1 MSDQPPYQTSEQA
14 GSQPMTDA
22 DLFAKLDA
30 MGIAHHTVE
39 HEAAYTVDQAQH
51 LRGELEGAHIKNLF
65 LRDKKKNIWLV
76 TVLEERDVDLK
87 ALRGVLGAKGNLSF
101 GSPELLMEC
110 LGVIPGSVTPLGVVN
125 DREGR
130 VSVVLDKGILD
141 HDQANV
147 HPLRND
153 RTTQIASPDLLK
165 LLEAEAHPPTIL
177 DFADLPQN
185 QS

>member
-1 MSDQPPYQTSEQA
+1 MSDVSDKH
-14 GSQPMTDA
+14 PMTDL

-30 MGIAHHTVE
+30 MGIAHRTVE
-39 HEAAYTVDQAQH
+39 HEPAYTVNDAKH
-51 LRGELEGAHIKNLF
+51 LRGELDGSHIKNLF

-87 ALRGVLGAKGNLSF
+87 QLRGVLGAKGNLSF

-110 LGVIPGSVTPLGVVN
+110 LGVIPGAVTPLGIVN

-130 VSVVLDKGILD
+130 VSVVLDKSILD
-141 HDQANV
+141 TPPANV

-153 RTTQIASPDLLK
+153 RTTQIDPQDLLK
-165 LLEAEAHPPTIL
+165 LLDAEGHPPLIL
-177 DFADLPQN
+177 DFANLPQPDA
-185 QS
+185 

>member
-1 MSDQPPYQTSEQA
+1 MSENSA
-14 GSQPMTDA
+14 ARPMIDA
-22 DLFAKLDA
+22 ELFAKLDA
-30 MGIAHHTVE
+30 LGIAHETVA
-39 HEAAYTVDQAQH
+39 HEPAFTVNDAQH

-87 ALRGVLGAKGNLSF
+87 QLRGALGAKGNLSF

-141 HDQANV
+141 HDLANV

-153 RTTQIASPDLLK
+153 RTTQIASRDLLK
-165 LLEAEAHPPTIL
+165 LLEAENHPPTVL
-177 DFADLPQN
+177 DFSDLPDPAA
-185 QS
+185 

>member
-1 MSDQPPYQTSEQA
+1 MSENSA
-14 GSQPMTDA
+14 ARPMTDTA
-22 DLFAKLDA
+22 LFAKLDA
-30 MGIAHHTVE
+30 LGIAHETVA
-39 HEAAYTVDQAQH
+39 HEPAYTVNDAQH

-87 ALRGVLGAKGNLSF
+87 QLRGALGAKGNLSF

-125 DREGR
+125 DRDGR

-141 HDQANV
+141 HDLANV

-153 RTTQIASPDLLK
+153 RTTQIASRDLLK
-165 LLEAEAHPPTIL
+165 LLEAENHPPAVL
-177 DFADLPQN
+177 DFSDLPDPAA
-185 QS
+185 

>member
-1 MSDQPPYQTSEQA
+1 MTEISASH
-14 GSQPMTDA
+14 PMTDVE
-22 DLFAKLDA
+22 LFAKLDA
-30 MGIAHHTVE
+30 MGIAHNTVE
-39 HEAAYTVDQAQH
+39 HEPAYTVNDAQH

-87 ALRGVLGAKGNLSF
+87 QLKGVLGAKGNLSF

-130 VSVVLDKGILD
+130 VSVVLDKGILENGP
-141 HDQANV
+141 ANV

-153 RTTQIASPDLLK
+153 RTTQIDPQDLLR
-165 LLEAEAHPPTIL
+165 LLQAENHPPTIL
-177 DFADLPQN
+177 DFADLPV
-185 QS
+185 SDG